1 MKTSLDISFKPIN
14 GFNGQS
20 YPLKSFGFENKTNY
34 RKLKK
39 KKSLSFMA
47 TLVSLML
54 LTVACGDDN
63 KPTPKDLTVTGLTND
78 TVPAKSKTWTW
89 GCSQSPCKYRYAIS
103 QNSTH
108 TFPDNEAY
116 RTGNQRATKETGD
129 GTYYIHVQAQNAS
142 RQETKV
148 FSFSAIL
155 DNTPPPPPTSSF
167 FSAPD
172 SSNDKTPNITVSG
185 QEPGHKID
193 FYAQAQCTGGV
204 VGSGTVAK
212 GQNSVQ
218 VELQQIED
226 ERTHTYYAK
235 ITDRAGNTSNCS
247 LNAVVN
253 YVLDLTKPEVT
264 GLTSSSAPRG
274 SVSWSWSCNDVLGCT
289 YRHAI
294 NKQSQ
299 YSFPTNTP
307 FTNTTTASQ
316 NSGSG
321 TYYIHVQAKDVS
333 GNLSD
338 VARASATLDSNILNV
353 IGIVPQLTPKKSHT
367 WNWNCNRPP
376 CTYRH
381 AINQSQNHTFASSL
395 SYTATQTASIG
406 SSRSDGT
413 YYLHV
418 QAREGNVGRESK
430 VLSVSVILDNTPP
443 KKPSLSVTSPGNNRT
458 PDITVSNVSPGDQ
471 ITLYR
476 GSGCTGESQGSKTV
490 PGSASSVV
498 ITAKELPNTSATYR
512 YYAKSRDAAGNE
524 SLCSDARSYVLNI
537 QIEVTGIAPDTTPKS
552 SKTWNWGCTNNS
564 GTCTYR
570 HAVNTSSTYTFPSNT
585 AYNSTTTK
593 TISIGSTYTARK
605 YYLHVQAKD
614 ASNNTSDVKTVSVTL
629 KAGAKLEVTGI
640 APDATPKSSKTW
652 NWGCTNNSGTC
663 TYRHVVNTSST
674 YTFPSNTAYNS
685 TKTKTISIGSTYTAR
700 KYYLHVQAK
709 DASNN
714 VSDVKTASVT
724 LQQETIEKL
733 IVTGLSPDTTNPIS
747 KTWTWGCSRG
757 GTAQTCT
764 YRHVVNTNP
773 SHTFENELFNA
784 TRTKTITRNTHT
796 PGTMYYI
803 HVQAKDSSD
812 VKSAVDS
819 ASVTLRTSGL
829 MVTGLQHN
837 SVPAES
843 LCFPTSDINDS
854 CSNRTNWG
862 CSYNGLSQTCK
873 YRVAIS
879 RNSTHTFN
887 SSDNYVDYDT
897 LSLLK
902 NQEISL
908 TNSNNDPLTRSPGIY
923 YLHVQAKDDRGTTD
937 NTSDDRI
944 SLVQS
949 VYGVLSTPGNAPVH
963 AYTFKDED
971 KNKTATTCIAD
982 DEVWDQTLS
991 KCKTVGNRICDEES
1005 DCTKDTIKKSSKTWD
1020 WDCSRE
1026 RLVTHRKTCQFR
1038 FAISQRNSHHFA
1050 NNVAFTSTKT
1060 ATKTIKTRAEVG
1072 KYYLHVQA
1080 KDSDGHIS
1088 KVHTTSAVLDFV
1100 PKIVLK
1106 TPTPTP
1112 CFNKASTTL
1121 CQNDVHAL
1129 QLHRDRTPAFTVSG
1143 LANGEKVKLYSYSAI
1158 TIDNT
1163 ASPKTCT
1170 IDESKA
1176 TTAEGTIAFAEGDV
1190 LGKTEDLEINSS
1202 LYDGVH
1208 KFYIGIKDES
1218 KTPAVVKCAYA
1229 TDPGSEN
1236 ISFTNIVKTEYVV
1249 YQPIVAGRHFTCYLF
1264 NNNKGNTSTTTTDD
1278 DNDWVGKVNC
1288 WGGVNDH
1295 SLGSRIKFIAAG
1307 KDGPEAIT
1315 TEVGDDKKKA
1325 VSEGSGF
1332 NCAILES
1339 DDVTC
1344 WGSSDN
1350 GQIGLEGGSSST
1362 FDPTK
1367 VVLLGCENQSSCSA
1381 TASHRY
1387 KAKAIASG
1395 LNHTC
1400 VHLNNDRVKCWGK
1413 NDKGQLGQDH
1423 ANNIGD
1429 ESNEMGN
1436 SLIFTKLGSSTRVK
1450 AITASGDHS
1459 CAVLSSGS
1467 VKCWGKN
1474 DKGQL
1479 GQNNI
1484 TTYGNVTTRTTTDH
1498 DTNTST
1504 PDLVSE
1510 PMSRLR
1516 AVSGFS
1522 GVKALS
1528 AGGDFNCAVL
1538 SGDTVK
1544 CWGGND
1550 SGQLGQNNTI
1560 TYGNVSRDT
1569 RFDVEDTSTDP
1580 STWSNTG
1587 DIIYRSLSGLSSF
1600 IKLGCHLT
1608 GRSTCPSNQ
1617 VYKVKTT
1624 AIATGF
1630 TTDGGTLG
1638 TLSGNSVSSPKYQY
1652 NAEGRL
1658 VANGTGNGGHA
1669 CAVLKVTDSNTDL
1682 HHVVKCWGYNG
1693 DSQLGLNNSNVARG
1707 WSSSHKVETDGT
1719 SFSVTPSSP

>member
-14 GFNGQS
+14 GFNKQL
-20 YPLKSFGFENKTNY
+20 YPLKSFGFEKIND
-34 RKLKK
+34 RQLKK
-39 KKSLSFMA
+39 KPFSFMA

-78 TVPAKSKTWTW
+78 TAPTKSKTWTW

-148 FSFSAIL
+148 FSFSVIL

-235 ITDRAGNTSNCS
+235 ITDMAGNTSSCS
-247 LNAVVN
+247 LNAVVS

-338 VARASATLDSNILNV
+338 VAKASATLDSNILNV

-381 AINQSQNHTFASSL
+381 AINQSQNHTFASSV

-458 PDITVSNVSPGDQ
+458 PGITVSNVSPGDQ

-524 SLCSDARSYVLNI
+524 SLCSNARSYVLNI
-537 QIEVTGIAPDTTPKS
+537 RIDVTGIAPDPTPKS

-564 GTCTYR
+564 GACTYR
-570 HAVNTSSTYTFPSNT
+570 HTVNQSSTHTF
-585 AYNSTTTK
+585 
-593 TISIGSTYTARK
+593 
-605 YYLHVQAKD
+605 
-614 ASNNTSDVKTVSVTL
+614 
-629 KAGAKLEVTGI
+629 
-640 APDATPKSSKTW
+640 
-652 NWGCTNNSGTC
+652 SGNGG
-663 TYRHVVNTSST
+663 YS
-674 YTFPSNTAYNS
+674 S
-685 TKTKTISIGSTYTAR
+685 TKTKTITFGSTYTAG
-700 KYYLHVQAK
+700 KWYLHVQAK

-724 LQQETIEKL
+724 LQQETTEKL

-796 PGTMYYI
+796 PGTTYYI

-854 CSNRTNWG
+854 CSNKTNWG

-897 LSLLK
+897 LSLSK

-908 TNSNNDPLTRSPGIY
+908 TNSSNDPLTRSPGIY

-949 VYGVLSTPGNAPVH
+949 FYGILSTPGNAPVH

-971 KNKTATTCIAD
+971 KNKTAATCIVD

-991 KCKTVGNRICDEES
+991 KCKTVGNRICDEDDS
-1005 DCTKDTIKKSSKTWD
+1005 CTKDIIKKSSKTWD

-1026 RLVTHRKTCQFR
+1026 RLVTNRKTCQFR

-1112 CFNKASTTL
+1112 CFNKASMTL

-1236 ISFTNIVKTEYVV
+1236 ISFTNIAKTEYVV

-1315 TEVGDDKKKA
+1315 TDVGDDKKKA

-1413 NDKGQLGQDH
+1413 NNKGQLGQDH

-1484 TTYGNVTTRTTTDH
+1484 TTYGNVTTRTTTTP
-1498 DTNTST
+1498 TNTLL

-1510 PMSRLR
+1510 PMSKVRT
-1516 AVSGFS
+1516 VSGFS

-1569 RFDVEDTSTDP
+1569 RFSVENTSVDP

-1587 DIIYRSLSGLSSF
+1587 DIIYRSLSRLSSF

-1617 VYKVKTT
+1617 TYKVKTT
-1624 AIATGF
+1624 AIAAGF

-1638 TLSGNSVSSPKYQY
+1638 TLGGNTVSSPKYKY
-1652 NAEGRL
+1652 NESYD
-1658 VANGTGNGGHA
+1658 GTNATGYLIPDTGSNGNGGHA
-1669 CAVLKVTDSNTDL
+1669 CAVLKVTDSSTDL

-1693 DSQLGLNNSNVARG
+1693 DGQLGLSNSNTARG